1 MTAITAKQVKELRD
15 ITNVGM
21 MECKKALQETAGDI
35 DAAIKLLRERGMA
48 VAAKKADRAA
58 NEGQVDIAISG
69 DGKTGSMVEVN
80 CETDFVAKNE
90 NFQAFVLELATKGL
104 ETADGELA
112 EKEKENLAFKISEI
126 GENLVIQRNTR
137 YELQGPGAIGRYIH
151 LGGKVGVMVEIGCE
165 KDENTASDKL
175 VELGKEIALHIAA
188 ASPHAL
194 TRDDLDPAIVDAEKA
209 VFAKQVE
216 GKPENIIEKIIG
228 GKLEKFYSQVVL
240 LEQGFVKDPD
250 VSVKDLL
257 ATYGKDLDDTLSI
270 RRYAR
275 YQIGG

>member
-1 MTAITAKQVKELRD
+1 MTQITAKQVKELRD

-21 MECKKALQETAGDI
+21 MECKKALQESNGDL
-35 DAAIKLLRERGMA
+35 DGAIKLLRERGMA

-58 NEGQVDIAISG
+58 NEGQVEIVISG

-104 ETADGELA
+104 HADDNELA

-126 GENLVIQRNTR
+126 GENLVIRRNTR
-137 YELQGPGAIGRYIH
+137 YQLQGPGAIGRYIH
-151 LGGKVGVMVEIGCE
+151 LGGKVGVMVEVGCE
-165 KDENTASDKL
+165 NDANTASDKL
-175 VELGKEIALHIAA
+175 VELGKEVALHIAA
-188 ASPHAL
+188 TAPHAL
-194 TRDDLDPAIVDAEKA
+194 TRDDLDPAVVDVEKA
-209 VFAKQVE
+209 LFAKQVE
-216 GKPENIIEKIIG
+216 GKPEHIIEKIIT

-250 VSVKDLL
+250 IGVRDLV
-257 ATYGKDLDDTLSI
+257 AQYGKELGDTLSI
-270 RRYAR
+270 RRYVR